1 MSSASTQRGPPLPVC
16 TREPPVPWAT
26 VNNRQDRKTQLGA
39 DAAPAWRVSVPS
51 VTLSSGSG
59 RGRCRGTLCRLS
71 WVKTRVSISLSLFSL
86 LSLSCPFQSPMDS
99 QHAGLPKTTS
109 SGYRLPPTRPLTS
122 VSRAQDGLAAS
133 RGLAGGCQ
141 GTAVLGVQQ
150 DQLWRELVE
159 AEERG
164 QRRWEIRRSLRSC
177 LPMCPSS
184 QTHSPAPRAGRW
196 AAGWTRPWGEPSRTW
211 TSSSWKARGR
221 RSRRMNCSPCRD
233 LRVDRSRWVPGPQGS
248 LCSSPECQ
256 GQLNQESLKE
266 SMACHV
272 CTILKVTASPSY
284 PPPHIPLLRPGHIF
298 RLFRKVP
305 ALDHHRLPH
314 GLRKWRWRIQPPASS
329 LFGTGT

>member
-1 MSSASTQRGPPLPVC
+1 
-16 TREPPVPWAT
+16 
-26 VNNRQDRKTQLGA
+26 
-39 DAAPAWRVSVPS
+39 
-51 VTLSSGSG
+51 
-59 RGRCRGTLCRLS
+59 
-71 WVKTRVSISLSLFSL
+71 
-86 LSLSCPFQSPMDS
+86 MDS

-109 SGYRLPPTRPLTS
+109 SGYRLPSTRPLAS
-122 VSRAQDGLAAS
+122 VSRAQGGPAAS
-133 RGLAGGCQ
+133 RGLLAGGCQ
-141 GTAVLGVQQ
+141 GTSALGVQQ

-221 RSRRMNCSPCRD
+221 RSRRMSCSPCRD
-233 LRVDRSRWVPGPQGS
+233 LRVDRSRWVWTGPTQGS

-266 SMACHV
+266 SMACRG
-272 CTILKVTASPSY
+272 CTTLQVTASPSY
-284 PPPHIPLLRPGHIF
+284 PPPNIPPPPSRSHLQALQEGPCFGPSLSPPRAEEMEMEDPFTSVFSLWDQNKEGWMSQAVSRP
-298 RLFRKVP
+298 R
-305 ALDHHRLPH
+305 H
-314 GLRKWRWRIQPPASS
+314 GDVAPLHSI
-329 LFGTGT
+329 TGTP